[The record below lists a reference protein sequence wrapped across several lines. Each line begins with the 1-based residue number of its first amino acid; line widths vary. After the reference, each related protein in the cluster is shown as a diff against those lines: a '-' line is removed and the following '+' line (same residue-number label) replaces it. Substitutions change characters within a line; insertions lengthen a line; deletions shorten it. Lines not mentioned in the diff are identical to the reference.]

1 MRSEGPDSGEEV
13 GLGRHLNNA
22 PPLMVMAEDM
32 METVKKRLQDG
43 WIKVRM
49 DIEVLAVTKE
59 AAESS
64 LHKHIEL
71 MKKENDF
78 IIYRERFEDAEK
90 AKAPLPNVKEAYSQ
104 VVETEAIARRFDTLA
119 YLILNYAPSSVEI
132 LEPSKIQMDMG
143 EAQGLLNSLAEL
155 VHSLVASRR
164 GAVTIPT

>member
-1 MRSEGPDSGEEV
+1 
-13 GLGRHLNNA
+13 
-22 PPLMVMAEDM
+22 MVMAEDV
-32 METVKKRLQDG
+32 METVKKRLKDG

-64 LHKHIEL
+64 LKKHIEL
-71 MKKENDF
+71 MKKENDM
-78 IIYRERFEDAEK
+78 IIYKEKFEDAEK
-90 AKAPLPNVKEAYSQ
+90 VKSPFPNIKEAFSQ
-104 VVETEAIARRFDTLA
+104 VVETEIIARRFDTLA

-132 LEPSKIQMDMG
+132 LEPSKIEIDMG

-155 VHSLVASRR
+155 VHNLVATRK